1 MAAFLALALLTNP
14 AASPVIPL
22 AHASGPIPLA
32 SAQDAS
38 TALITQADL
47 TKNLEYLFPKST
59 YLSGLEFHSNWRE
72 LNRKAMTET
81 QGIEITYEAVFDQA
95 PEFRDELPTINAY
108 VLPRAS
114 RAAAQTQLETW
125 AKSSNFS
132 NGNWT
137 KLSEGRDYFT
147 YLSHSFTQNDLVKTR
162 PLEEASL
169 HWVSYYDNVMMIV
182 NFYRPS
188 GEYFKNNVSAYLS
201 YLAGSEETLSVLQEL
216 VVFVEEAL
224 KFYTGTTFSVRAP
237 GDQDYAPNSAA
248 FSEEVSKKVEF
259 PLNGM
264 VEFQVYIDDA
274 SEIGT
279 ILDMSGIAAASPGMW
294 SVGLNESALI
304 EFNLFDNR
312 VNSGCRDENGWH
324 HVFAQ
329 TPLNLYEWQTVKV
342 GYGVMEG
349 LKLWVNGT
357 LEASCDV
364 RTARAAGPVY
374 LGDYPQD
381 KVEESFVGYVKKI
394 QPEFSVSGDVRL
406 DDLEGEL
413 IFADVSE
420 AHPNAAAIQYAKDE
434 KIMVGY
440 EDGTFRPY
448 QSVNRVEILKILLL
462 GFDYEVPAN
471 DKKPKF
477 SDVEEGAW
485 YLPYLNYALDQKI
498 VSGYADGTYLPA
510 GAMNRAE
517 FLKILL
523 NAYGAPVNDYTVTQL
538 YPDTPKDAWY
548 APYVQYAKDKKL
560 MDPDSSG
567 RFNPANEVS
576 RAEVAE
582 TLYRLLKK

>member
-1 MAAFLALALLTNP
+1 MKSSILSAFLGFALIVN
-14 AASPVIPL
+14 PL
-22 AHASGPIPLA
+22 AAL
-32 SAQDAS
+32 AQDAS
-38 TALITQADL
+38 SVIAQADL

-59 YLSGLEFHSNWRE
+59 YLSSLEFHSNWRE
-72 LNRKAMTET
+72 LERRTMAET
-81 QGIEITYEAVFDQA
+81 QGIEITYEAVFDQV
-95 PEFRDELPTINAY
+95 PEFDDELPTLNAY

-114 RAAAQTQLETW
+114 RAAAQAQLESW
-125 AKSSNFS
+125 AKSPNFS

-147 YLSHSFTQNDLVKTR
+147 YLSHSFTQNDLVKYR

-169 HWVSYYDNVMMIV
+169 HWVSYYDNVMMVV

-188 GEYFKNNVSAYLS
+188 GEYLKNNVSAYLS

-237 GDQDYAPNSAA
+237 GDQDYAPSSAS
-248 FSEEVSKKVEF
+248 FNEEVSKEVNF
-259 PLNGM
+259 PLNGT
-264 VEFQVYIDDA
+264 VEFQLYIDDA

-304 EFNLFDNR
+304 ELNMFDNR
-312 VNSGCRDENGWH
+312 VNSGCRDEKGWH
-324 HVFAQ
+324 HVFAE

-349 LKLWVNGT
+349 LKLWVNGE

-364 RTARAAGPVY
+364 RTARAVGPVY
-374 LGDYPQD
+374 LGDYPKD
-381 KVEESFVGYVKKI
+381 KVAESFVGYVKKI
-394 QPEFSVSGDVRL
+394 KSEFSVSGDVRL

-420 AHPNAAAIQYAKDE
+420 AHPNAAAIQYVKDE
-434 KIMVGY
+434 KIMIGY
-440 EDGTFRPY
+440 NDGTFRPY
-448 QSVNRVEILKILLL
+448 QFVNRVEILKTLLV
-462 GFDYEVPAN
+462 GFKVEVPAN
-471 DKKPKF
+471 TKKPKL

-485 YLPYLNYALDQKI
+485 YLPYLNYALDHKI
-498 VSGYADGTYLPA
+498 VSGYANGTYAPA

-523 NAYGAPVNDYTVTQL
+523 NAYGAPVNDYGVTEL
-538 YPDTPKDAWY
+538 YPDVPKDAWY
-548 APYVQYAKDKKL
+548 ASYVQYAKDKKL

-567 RFNPANEVS
+567 RFNPGAEVS

-582 TLYRLLKK
+582 TLYRLLK